1 MLSLSCCKVTVLNRG
16 PDPMVPM
23 LRWPGAPPRAHRMTL
38 QVPRAYFLLSL
49 TQAPV
54 QMRNVPRSSSLQ
66 MSSEPVGRALRSG
79 PRPHQGTLRVQ
90 HPPREGTPSCWK
102 SSCNFLQESL
112 AYLNTSEFIAR
123 FLFLSNMSFR
133 MIESCVKRP
142 QRTPLQPCGLRS
154 DWHWHYSLLG
164 FLSVW
169 FYYSI
174 HFKLGESKD

>member
-1 MLSLSCCKVTVLNRG
+1 MKTLTLEKTNENVTQACALVCMLSFSLSCCKVTVLNRG

-79 PRPHQGTLRVQ
+79 PHPHQGTLRVQ
-90 HPPREGTPSCWK
+90 HPPREGIPSCWK
-102 SSCNFLQESL
+102 SSCNF
-112 AYLNTSEFIAR
+112 Y
-123 FLFLSNMSFR
+123 
-133 MIESCVKRP
+133 KRAWP
-142 QRTPLQPCGLRS
+142 
-154 DWHWHYSLLG
+154 
-164 FLSVW
+164 
-169 FYYSI
+169 I
-174 HFKLGESKD
+174 